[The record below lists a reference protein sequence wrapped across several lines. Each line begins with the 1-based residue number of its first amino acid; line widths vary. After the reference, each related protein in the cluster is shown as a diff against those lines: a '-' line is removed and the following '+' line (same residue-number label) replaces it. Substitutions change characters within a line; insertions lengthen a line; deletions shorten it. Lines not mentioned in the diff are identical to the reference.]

1 MDYYIIRDNRRQG
14 PFSTEQL
21 KEAELTRD
29 TKVWHE
35 GMAGWAD
42 AADVPEL
49 AELAL
54 PPSPPPLNEAGRGA
68 NEAERPPMPKT
79 WLAESIIVT
88 LLCCIVF
95 GIIAI
100 IYSTQVESN
109 YLMGKYELAE
119 YKSRQARN
127 MVLWG
132 IGTGIGLCVIYI
144 AFLVFTAML
153 SAL

>member
-14 PFSTEQL
+14 PFSMEQL
-21 KEAELTRD
+21 KEAGLARD
-29 TKVWHE
+29 TKVWRE
-35 GMAGWAD
+35 GLAGWTD

-49 AELAL
+49 ADLAL
-54 PPSPPPLNEAGRGA
+54 PPAPPPLGETGRGA
-68 NEAERPPMPKT
+68 NETERPPMPKT
-79 WLAESIIVT
+79 WLAESIVVT

-109 YLMGKYELAE
+109 YLMGNSELAE

-132 IGTGIGLCVIYI
+132 IGTGIGLCMIYI
-144 AFLVFTAML
+144 GFMVFTAML